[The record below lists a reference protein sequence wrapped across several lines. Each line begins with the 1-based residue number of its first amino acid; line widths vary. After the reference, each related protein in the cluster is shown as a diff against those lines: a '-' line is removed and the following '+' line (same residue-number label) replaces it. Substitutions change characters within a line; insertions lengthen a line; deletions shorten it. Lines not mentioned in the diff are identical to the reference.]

1 MGPLGALW
9 HLLNF
14 FAAAAFVSALACG
27 LTKLLWWRELRSA
40 SWLRLWA
47 WTAGGAAAV
56 SLAGLV
62 VFGHDG
68 KMATYAAMV
77 VVCALV
83 LWWRAF
89 GTRAR

>member
-1 MGPLGALW
+1 MGPLDALW

-14 FAAAAFVSALACG
+14 FASALLVSALACG
-27 LTKLLWWRELRSA
+27 LTKLLWWRELRAAPWS
-40 SWLRLWA
+40 RLWL
-47 WTAGGAAAV
+47 WTAAGAALA

-62 VFGHDG
+62 LFGHDG
-68 KMATYAAMV
+68 KMATYTAMV

-89 GTRAR
+89 LSR